1 MRNLTR
7 ILITLSAAF
16 VLVGIALPYYGERY
30 GEHRTSVR
38 AVNGFGQEFDWI
50 SSEWDQRGYYLIIVW
65 RVSWISA
72 DPYQSNKATR
82 EAISL
87 APWLQPGG
95 QVLQNNSLNRFQRFL
110 LILLT
115 KTLETVPCQF
125 RFAITGLKPRC

>member
-1 MRNLTR
+1 MGPARL
-7 ILITLSAAF
+7 
-16 VLVGIALPYYGERY
+16 LPD
-30 GEHRTSVR
+30 H
-38 AVNGFGQEFDWI
+38 
-50 SSEWDQRGYYLIIVW
+50 VW

-125 RFAITGLKPRC
+125 RFAITGLKPRCNEVASRPPARPTSTSGESQPSS